1 VIPLGILAAAG
12 GAVASVGSYDLL
24 ATEILTGSQSSVTF
38 ASLGTYAAD
47 YQHLQIRM
55 VTRGTGISGTVLSQF
70 NADTGNNY
78 SVHRLYGDGSSVNSN
93 AFTSRANLFAGANVQ
108 SDEAAGAFAAS
119 VLDILDPFATT
130 KYTTTRSLGGT
141 KATNNFVTLLSGN
154 WRNTD
159 ALTQILIYPNAGSHA
174 AGSRFSLYGIRK
186 AA

>member
-12 GAVASVGSYDLL
+12 GAVASDSYDLL
-24 ATEILTGSQSSVTF
+24 ETEILTSSQSSVTF
-38 ASLGTYAAD
+38 ASLGGYAAD

-55 VTRGTGISGTVLSQF
+55 VTRGTGIAGTVLSQF

-78 SVHRLYGDGSSVNSN
+78 SVHRLYGDGSSFNSN
-93 AFTSRANLFAGANVQ
+93 AFTSRANLFAGVNAQ

-141 KATNNFVTLLSGN
+141 TGTTDFVSLLSGN